1 MNPGAPLVRDTF
13 AQRFNVAAS
22 RARDRMYLVRSIEP
36 EHLSAADKH
45 RRSLVAHFS
54 SPFANDERR
63 VQDLRTLCESPFER
77 SLYDELTIR
86 GFRVI
91 PQVKVGH
98 FRIDLVVEGHN
109 DTRLAVECDGD
120 RYHGPDKWLDDS
132 QRQRVL
138 ERAGWAF
145 WRCFASSFT
154 LRRERIIEDLLRTL
168 IERCI
173 DPIGKEGA
181 SISVH
186 TEQRRVTMTP
196 PEQSQMA
203 MVEPRYQ
210 RIVAVGEASKSAIEM
225 LIRWTK
231 HIAKMSFI
239 EI

>member
-1 MNPGAPLVRDTF
+1 MTPGSQSNAMAIATMVPT
-13 AQRFNVAAS
+13 
-22 RARDRMYLVRSIEP
+22 
-36 EHLSAADKH
+36 
-45 RRSLVAHFS
+45 
-54 SPFANDERR
+54 
-63 VQDLRTLCESPFER
+63 
-77 SLYDELTIR
+77 
-86 GFRVI
+86 
-91 PQVKVGH
+91 
-98 FRIDLVVEGHN
+98 
-109 DTRLAVECDGD
+109 
-120 RYHGPDKWLDDS
+120 KWLDDS

-203 MVEPRYQ
+203 N
-210 RIVAVGEASKSAIEM
+210 G
-225 LIRWTK
+225 
-231 HIAKMSFI
+231 
-239 EI
+239 